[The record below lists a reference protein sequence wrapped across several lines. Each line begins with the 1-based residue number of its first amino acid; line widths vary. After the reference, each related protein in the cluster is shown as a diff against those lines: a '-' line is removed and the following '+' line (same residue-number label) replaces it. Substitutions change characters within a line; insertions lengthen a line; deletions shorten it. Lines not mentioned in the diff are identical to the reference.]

1 MIIRK
6 IEIVSL
12 KVVVLSMI
20 KIMNNVMNKWNLEG
34 EFIIYARKFYENFV
48 YVNYSDILNFS

>member
-20 KIMNNVMNKWNLEG
+20 KIMNVMNKWNLEG